1 MKELNLVLIY
11 NQKYFVYRF
20 KQNSLADDKQL
31 LDSLAAIADYIQS
44 QPDHNNVKRYVLEN
58 DQIDQFVGNAAEVN
72 TYKDLFKQAR
82 VIA

>member
-31 LDSLAAIADYIQS
+31 LESLTAIADYIQTQS
-44 QPDHNNVKRYVLEN
+44 DHNNVKRYVLEN
-58 DQIDQFVGNAAEVN
+58 DQIDQFAGNAAEVN
-72 TYKDLFKQAR
+72 TYKDLFK
-82 VIA
+82 

>member
-31 LDSLAAIADYIQS
+31 LASLTAIADYIQA
-44 QPDHNNVKRYVLEN
+44 QPDRHSVKRYVLEN
-58 DQIDQFVGNAAEVN
+58 DQIGQFVGNAAEVN
-72 TYKDLFKQAR
+72 THKDLFK
-82 VIA
+82 

>member
-31 LDSLAAIADYIQS
+31 LESLTAIADYIQA
-44 QPDHNNVKRYVLEN
+44 QPDHNDVKRYVLEN

-72 TYKDLFKQAR
+72 TYKDLFK
-82 VIA
+82 

>member
-20 KQNSLADDKQL
+20 KQNGLADDKQL
-31 LDSLAAIADYIQS
+31 LESLTAIADYIQS
-44 QPDHNNVKRYVLEN
+44 QPDHTAVKRYVLEN

-72 TYKDLFKQAR
+72 TCKDLFK
-82 VIA
+82 

>member
-31 LDSLAAIADYIQS
+31 LESLTAIADYIQV
-44 QPDHNNVKRYVLEN
+44 QPDHNDVKRYVLEN

-72 TYKDLFKQAR
+72 TYKDLFK
-82 VIA
+82 

>member
-31 LDSLAAIADYIQS
+31 LESLTAIADYIQA
-44 QPDHNNVKRYVLEN
+44 QPDRNDVKRYVLEN

-72 TYKDLFKQAR
+72 TYKDLFK
-82 VIA
+82 

>member
-31 LDSLAAIADYIQS
+31 LESLTAIADYIQA
-44 QPDHNNVKRYVLEN
+44 QPDHNDVKRHVLEN

-72 TYKDLFKQAR
+72 TYKDLFK
-82 VIA
+82 